1 MVSGSETLVLGAAP
15 VLDAS
20 EDANKA
26 RGAAETTC
34 ALCHLQARYAI
45 SAVIDDA
52 THYFCCYGC
61 RHIYELV
68 APELAQGQSLA
79 AAMGAAGLDL
89 NAPCCRGVL
98 HGDPVEEARKTLARL
113 MFNAFLTM
121 MVMVLSLALYSDF
134 FFTWD
139 ASGQGFR
146 SMLQVLAMLFATP
159 AVLLLAIPILE
170 DAVLTFQIYRRLTM
184 SALIAVGTLAAYAL
198 SVYATFTGRGHT
210 YFETASMTL
219 LLVTLGRWLDARTQ
233 IEGNRA
239 VEELLAQAPTTAC
252 RLTADGREEQAP
264 IDAICVGDVLRV
276 RPGENF
282 AVDGQVI
289 RGEGSVNE
297 ASITGES
304 TPAHKGVG
312 NAVYAGA
319 VNVDGSF
326 IMQVTHVG
334 EDRVMGKLVRLLDEA
349 RLHRAPIERLADRV
363 AGYFVPAVF
372 VLALTAFGYWSW
384 QVSFEQ
390 GLLNSLAVVLI
401 ACPCAL
407 GIATPLTI
415 WIGLGRAAQRGILIR
430 DSLTLEK
437 LSRVRQ
443 LFFDKT
449 GTLTTGH
456 SELSE
461 IVLAD
466 GENLHPWQLLQL
478 VASLE
483 QASEHPLAR
492 SICAA
497 AQQQGLTLLPIA
509 QFHNRP
515 GQGITGAVGDKQLL
529 IGNWRLLQQDALA
542 LAPVLQTRR
551 VQLENSGHTLVFVAW
566 AGQVR
571 GLLALRETLR
581 PSAASTM
588 HTLHQL
594 GLAIHVLTGDS
605 RAAAAALAKRLNV
618 TALAEL
624 LPTDK
629 VAEIAQAEANGPI
642 AMIGDGL
649 NDAPAL
655 ARASVGVALGCGAD
669 VTREAA
675 DVSLLGVDL
684 QQIPWLLA
692 LARRT
697 HRTIQW
703 NLLWAFLYNV
713 IGIGLAL
720 AGRLHP
726 LLAAA
731 AMILSSA
738 LVVGNTLRLRRFGA

>member
-1 MVSGSETLVLGAAP
+1 
-15 VLDAS
+15 
-20 EDANKA
+20 
-26 RGAAETTC
+26 
-34 ALCHLQARYAI
+34 
-45 SAVIDDA
+45 
-52 THYFCCYGC
+52 
-61 RHIYELV
+61 
-68 APELAQGQSLA
+68 
-79 AAMGAAGLDL
+79 
-89 NAPCCRGVL
+89 
-98 HGDPVEEARKTLARL
+98 
-113 MFNAFLTM
+113 
-121 MVMVLSLALYSDF
+121 
-134 FFTWD
+134 
-139 ASGQGFR
+139 
-146 SMLQVLAMLFATP
+146 
-159 AVLLLAIPILE
+159 
-170 DAVLTFQIYRRLTM
+170 
-184 SALIAVGTLAAYAL
+184 
-198 SVYATFTGRGHT
+198 
-210 YFETASMTL
+210 
-219 LLVTLGRWLDARTQ
+219 
-233 IEGNRA
+233 
-239 VEELLAQAPTTAC
+239 AQAPTTAC

-509 QFHNRP
+509 QF
-515 GQGITGAVGDKQLL
+515 
-529 IGNWRLLQQDALA
+529 
-542 LAPVLQTRR
+542 
-551 VQLENSGHTLVFVAW
+551 
-566 AGQVR
+566 
-571 GLLALRETLR
+571 
-581 PSAASTM
+581 
-588 HTLHQL
+588 
-594 GLAIHVLTGDS
+594 
-605 RAAAAALAKRLNV
+605 
-618 TALAEL
+618 
-624 LPTDK
+624 
-629 VAEIAQAEANGPI
+629 
-642 AMIGDGL
+642 
-649 NDAPAL
+649 
-655 ARASVGVALGCGAD
+655 
-669 VTREAA
+669 
-675 DVSLLGVDL
+675 
-684 QQIPWLLA
+684 
-692 LARRT
+692 
-697 HRTIQW
+697 
-703 NLLWAFLYNV
+703 
-713 IGIGLAL
+713 
-720 AGRLHP
+720 
-726 LLAAA
+726 
-731 AMILSSA
+731 
-738 LVVGNTLRLRRFGA
+738 

>member
-1 MVSGSETLVLGAAP
+1 MVSSSETLTLGAAP
-15 VLDAS
+15 GLDAS
-20 EDANKA
+20 QGVTETRDAA
-26 RGAAETTC
+26 DITC
-34 ALCHLQARYAI
+34 ALCHLPARHVI

-184 SALIAVGTLAAYAL
+184 SALISVGTLAAYAL

-264 IDAICVGDVLRV
+264 IDAIGVGDVLRV

-312 NAVYAGA
+312 DTVYAGA

-372 VLALTAFGYWSW
+372 VLALTALGYWSW
-384 QVSFEQ
+384 RAGFEQ

-407 GIATPLTI
+407 GL
-415 WIGLGRAAQRGILIR
+415 
-430 DSLTLEK
+430 
-437 LSRVRQ
+437 
-443 LFFDKT
+443 
-449 GTLTTGH
+449 
-456 SELSE
+456 
-461 IVLAD
+461 
-466 GENLHPWQLLQL
+466 
-478 VASLE
+478 
-483 QASEHPLAR
+483 
-492 SICAA
+492 
-497 AQQQGLTLLPIA
+497 
-509 QFHNRP
+509 
-515 GQGITGAVGDKQLL
+515 
-529 IGNWRLLQQDALA
+529 
-542 LAPVLQTRR
+542 
-551 VQLENSGHTLVFVAW
+551 
-566 AGQVR
+566 
-571 GLLALRETLR
+571 
-581 PSAASTM
+581 
-588 HTLHQL
+588 
-594 GLAIHVLTGDS
+594 
-605 RAAAAALAKRLNV
+605 
-618 TALAEL
+618 
-624 LPTDK
+624 
-629 VAEIAQAEANGPI
+629 
-642 AMIGDGL
+642 
-649 NDAPAL
+649 
-655 ARASVGVALGCGAD
+655 
-669 VTREAA
+669 
-675 DVSLLGVDL
+675 
-684 QQIPWLLA
+684 
-692 LARRT
+692 
-697 HRTIQW
+697 
-703 NLLWAFLYNV
+703 
-713 IGIGLAL
+713 
-720 AGRLHP
+720 
-726 LLAAA
+726 
-731 AMILSSA
+731 
-738 LVVGNTLRLRRFGA
+738 

>member
-1 MVSGSETLVLGAAP
+1 MVSHSETLTLGAAP
-15 VLDAS
+15 VI
-20 EDANKA
+20 EV
-26 RGAAETTC
+26 GAAQDAAESTC
-34 ALCHLQARYAI
+34 ALCHLPARRTI
-45 SAVIDDA
+45 SAVIDDGADSA

-68 APELAQGQSLA
+68 APELARGQSLA

-89 NAPCCRGVL
+89 SAPCCRGVL
-98 HGDPVEEARKTLARL
+98 HGDPAEEARKTLARL

-170 DAVLTFQIYRRLTM
+170 DAVLTFQVYRRLTM

-198 SVYATFTGRGHT
+198 SVYATFTGRSHT

-252 RLTADGREEQAP
+252 RLLDNGREEQAS
-264 IDAICVGDVLRV
+264 IEAIRVDDLLRV

-282 AVDGQVI
+282 AVDGQVVQ
-289 RGEGSVNE
+289 GEGSVNE

-304 TPAHKGVG
+304 VPAHKGAG
-312 NAVYAGA
+312 DPVYAGTI
-319 VNVDGSF
+319 NVDGSF
-326 IMQVTHVG
+326 VVRVTHVG

-349 RLHRAPIERLADRV
+349 RLHRAPIERLADRM

-372 VLALTAFGYWSW
+372 VLAAVAFGYWSW
-384 QVSFEQ
+384 QMGFEQ

-407 GIATPLTI
+407 GIATPLTV

-430 DSLTLEK
+430 DSFTLEK

-449 GTLTTGH
+449 GTLTTGA
-456 SELSE
+456 SDLAE
-461 IVLAD
+461 IVLAE
-466 GENLHPWQLLQL
+466 GESLSPPELLQL
-478 VASLE
+478 VASVE

-492 SICAA
+492 SICNA
-497 AQQQGLTLLPIA
+497 AQQQELALLPVA
-509 QFHNRP
+509 HFRNRP
-515 GQGITGAVGDKQLL
+515 GLGVSGEVNGQPML
-529 IGNWRLLQQDALA
+529 IGNWRLLQQEALT
-542 LAPVLQTRR
+542 LSPMLQARR
-551 VQLENSGHTLVFVAW
+551 TQLERDGHTLVFVAW
-566 AGQVR
+566 AGAVR
-571 GLLALRETLR
+571 GILALRETLR
-581 PSAASTM
+581 PSAVSAM
-588 HTLHQL
+588 QALNAQGMALH
-594 GLAIHVLTGDS
+594 ILTGDS
-605 RAAAAALAKRLNV
+605 AAAAAALAKRLNV
-618 TALAEL
+618 TAHAEL

-629 VAEIAQAEANGPI
+629 VAQIAQAEANGPV

-697 HRTIQW
+697 YRTIQW

-731 AMILSSA
+731 AMIVSSA
-738 LVVGNTLRLRRFGA
+738 LVVGNTLRLRRYGG

>member
-34 ALCHLQARYAI
+34 ALCHLPARYAI

-264 IDAICVGDVLRV
+264 IDAICV
-276 RPGENF
+276 
-282 AVDGQVI
+282 
-289 RGEGSVNE
+289 
-297 ASITGES
+297 
-304 TPAHKGVG
+304 
-312 NAVYAGA
+312 
-319 VNVDGSF
+319 
-326 IMQVTHVG
+326 
-334 EDRVMGKLVRLLDEA
+334 
-349 RLHRAPIERLADRV
+349 
-363 AGYFVPAVF
+363 
-372 VLALTAFGYWSW
+372 
-384 QVSFEQ
+384 
-390 GLLNSLAVVLI
+390 
-401 ACPCAL
+401 
-407 GIATPLTI
+407 
-415 WIGLGRAAQRGILIR
+415 
-430 DSLTLEK
+430 
-437 LSRVRQ
+437 
-443 LFFDKT
+443 
-449 GTLTTGH
+449 
-456 SELSE
+456 
-461 IVLAD
+461 
-466 GENLHPWQLLQL
+466 
-478 VASLE
+478 
-483 QASEHPLAR
+483 
-492 SICAA
+492 
-497 AQQQGLTLLPIA
+497 
-509 QFHNRP
+509 
-515 GQGITGAVGDKQLL
+515 
-529 IGNWRLLQQDALA
+529 
-542 LAPVLQTRR
+542 
-551 VQLENSGHTLVFVAW
+551 
-566 AGQVR
+566 
-571 GLLALRETLR
+571 
-581 PSAASTM
+581 
-588 HTLHQL
+588 
-594 GLAIHVLTGDS
+594 
-605 RAAAAALAKRLNV
+605 
-618 TALAEL
+618 
-624 LPTDK
+624 
-629 VAEIAQAEANGPI
+629 
-642 AMIGDGL
+642 
-649 NDAPAL
+649 
-655 ARASVGVALGCGAD
+655 
-669 VTREAA
+669 
-675 DVSLLGVDL
+675 
-684 QQIPWLLA
+684 
-692 LARRT
+692 
-697 HRTIQW
+697 
-703 NLLWAFLYNV
+703 
-713 IGIGLAL
+713 
-720 AGRLHP
+720 
-726 LLAAA
+726 
-731 AMILSSA
+731 
-738 LVVGNTLRLRRFGA
+738 